1 MSMVTQ
7 MSFLMLT
14 ALTATA
20 SSAVPELKLA
30 APLAEER
37 DGAMLG
43 HHLFLE
49 SLRVPFGDDWGGET
63 FMSTPLGRGLSLGLL
78 MRAWNA
84 GFCNHLTCTDR
95 AVEAGVE
102 LRYRVKPGL
111 DLGVG
116 IGMQRAAGPQ
126 PVPTVMPRLRLR
138 F

>member
-1 MSMVTQ
+1 MVMVTQ
-7 MSFLMLT
+7 MSLLMLT
-14 ALTATA
+14 ALTAA
-20 SSAVPELKLA
+20 VSSAVPDLKLA
-30 APLAEER
+30 APLAQER
-37 DGAMLG
+37 DGTTLS
-43 HHLFLE
+43 HHLFSE

-63 FMSTPLGRGLSLGLL
+63 FMYTPLGRRLSLGLL

-95 AVEAGVE
+95 ALEAGLE

-116 IGMQRAAGPQ
+116 IGVQRAAGAPG
-126 PVPTVMPRLRLR
+126 PAVLPRLHLN